1 MQEGKVYY
9 DFSDDV
15 RASILREQ
23 QEKLLGLPPGTLKDE
38 DFKIPPEP
46 EPEPGLDNLR
56 FYDPTKFDLEKVC
69 PPVGTRLTP
78 ADLIPKPNEAE
89 EAERLIRERERQLKE
104 QKKKEQWESLTDKI
118 LYPFSIVVVILTI
131 LLIIILNLT

>member
-1 MQEGKVYY
+1 MQEGKEYH

-15 RASILREQ
+15 RARILREQ

-46 EPEPGLDNLR
+46 EPDTIRFCEPI
-56 FYDPTKFDLEKVC
+56 KFDLSKAC
-69 PPVGTRLTP
+69 PPVGPRLTP

-89 EAERLIRERERQLKE
+89 VAERLIRERERQLKE
-104 QKKKEQWESLTDKI
+104 QKKKEYWESLTDKI
-118 LYPFSIVVVILTI
+118 LYPFAIAVVILTI